1 MPISGLVVTAPES
14 AHSTVLTELERRDS
28 LTVGPATG
36 PRIPVV
42 VDSETV
48 NDDRDMYFWIQSL
61 PSVTQV
67 EVAYLDF
74 SDIQSLKSREK
85 RLMGN
90 RRRGANQ

>member
-14 AHSTVLTELERRDS
+14 AHDSVLSELGGHDS

-42 VDSETV
+42 VDSQTV
-48 NDDRDMYFWIQSL
+48 NDDRDTYFWIQSL

-74 SDIQSLKSREK
+74 SDIQTLKSHEK
-85 RLMGN
+85 RRMGN
-90 RRRGANQ
+90 RRGANQ